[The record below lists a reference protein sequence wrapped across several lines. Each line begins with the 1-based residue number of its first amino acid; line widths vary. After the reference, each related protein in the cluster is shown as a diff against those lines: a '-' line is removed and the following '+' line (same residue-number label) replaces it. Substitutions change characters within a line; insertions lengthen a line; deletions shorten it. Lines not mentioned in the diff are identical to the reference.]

1 MKLKTSSL
9 SLGMAI
15 LLSACYSEFPLDQ
28 TPQVELDPSILGT
41 WRCLPPD
48 PKPDTDPLTF
58 VVATARPKV
67 YSIRLEAKDEQP
79 LLLEAYLSVVNGR
92 PVLNVRDLDPRG
104 PSKPWLFA
112 RYSLLLPNV
121 LRAQIVQ
128 EDLLKSVEQTPA
140 GYRRVLGSS
149 AAQSSGY
156 EDYAFC
162 IRASVNGS
170 AWN

>member
-1 MKLKTSSL
+1 MQLRTSSV
-9 SLGMAI
+9 SLGLAI

-28 TPQVELDPSILGT
+28 TPQAELDAAILGT

-58 VVATARPKV
+58 VVTTARPRV
-67 YSIRLEAKDEQP
+67 YSIRLEAKNEQP
-79 LLLEAYLSVVNGR
+79 LLLEAHFSVINGH
-92 PVLNVRDLDPRG
+92 PVLNVRNLDPKG

-112 RYSLLLPNV
+112 RYSFLLPNV

-140 GYRRVLGSS
+140 GYRRALGSP

-162 IRASVNGS
+162 IRASANGS